1 MRDKPERNRRDLPEA
16 AARQP
21 REPQALAQS
30 EARFRLTFE
39 QAPVGIIHGDLT
51 GRIRLANR
59 RISELFG
66 YPPGDPSFLD
76 LRLWECTHPDDYW
89 TVERFKKLL
98 AGELEDYT
106 VEKRYFRRD
115 GKIWWAS
122 VRCCLARDGQERPQ
136 HFIVI
141 VEDIS
146 QRKMAETALHKA
158 HEELE
163 AKVADR
169 TAELKAA
176 NTALKVMLNHR
187 AEEKKELEA
196 KVNASVAQLV
206 MPFVE
211 RLLSC
216 GLSPDQR
223 ALAEAVRSGVSEI
236 TSPFARQ
243 LSSKLVGLTP
253 KELEVARLVKEGKG
267 SSEIAQILAVSEN
280 AVAFHRRNI
289 RTKLGL
295 KRKGLNLCS
304 YLMNMS

>member
-1 MRDKPERNRRDLPEA
+1 MKDKANQMKEDGPSGAPAQTGDHMGLG
-16 AARQP
+16 
-21 REPQALAQS
+21 QS

-39 QAPVGIIHGDLT
+39 QAPVGIIHGDLA

-66 YPPGDPSFLD
+66 YDPGDPDFLN

-98 AGELEDYT
+98 TGEIDDYT

-115 GKIWWAS
+115 GALWWAN
-122 VRCCLARDGQERPQ
+122 VRCCMARDLGGKPC

-146 QRKMAETALHKA
+146 QRKLAEAALKRA

-163 AKVADR
+163 AKVAER
-169 TAELKAA
+169 TAELEAA

-206 MPFVE
+206 TPFIE
-211 RLLSC
+211 RLLAS
-216 GLSPDQR
+216 GLGPDQR

-236 TSPFARQ
+236 SSPFARR

-253 KELEVARLVKEGKG
+253 KELEVARPGARG
-267 SSEIAQILAVSEN
+267 Q
-280 AVAFHRRNI
+280 
-289 RTKLGL
+289 GL
-295 KRKGLNLCS
+295 Q
-304 YLMNMS
+304 